1 MKYIDLSICEK
12 FIFQYIQDNM
22 ASKEPAPMYG
32 RETSGIKRLE
42 AIFHLMQRSDYKGLL
57 GKAAYMFCSV
67 IDSHHFSNGNKRLAV
82 SLLIFFLLVNNRS
95 IHAPNME
102 VMRGELNKAFP
113 KLKWQ
118 DVQSF
123 SYPHEYFFYHLAL
136 IIADRSQKG
145 KMTFTQEQ
153 EAVKNLLEVVVS

>member
-1 MKYIDLSICEK
+1 MKYIDLTICEK
-12 FIFQYIQDNM
+12 LIFPYIRDNM
-22 ASKEPAPMYG
+22 ASEEPAPMYEH
-32 RETSGIKRLE
+32 ETGGVKRLE
-42 AIFHLMQRSDYKGLL
+42 SVFHLMQRSEYKGLL

-82 SLLIFFLLVNNRS
+82 SLLIFFLLVNNHG

-102 VMRGELNKAFP
+102 VMRMELKAAFP

-118 DVQSF
+118 NVQSF

-136 IIADRSQKG
+136 IIADRAQKG

-153 EAVKNLLEVVVS
+153 AAVKNLLEVVVS

>member
-1 MKYIDLSICEK
+1 
-12 FIFQYIQDNM
+12 M
-22 ASKEPAPMYG
+22 ATEEPAPDYKY
-32 RETSGIKRLE
+32 ETNGTKRLD
-42 AIFHLMQRSDYKGLL
+42 AVFQLMKRSDYKGVF

-82 SLLIFFLLVNNRS
+82 TLLVYVLLVNGYQ

-102 VMRGELNKAFP
+102 VMRQELNNAFP

-118 DVQSF
+118 NIQSF
-123 SYPHEYFFYHLAL
+123 NRPHEYFFYHLAL
-136 IIADRSQKG
+136 IIADRAQKG

-153 EAVKNLLEVVVS
+153 VAVKNLLEVVAVNES